1 LEKRLQK
8 QDKRVQAAEE
18 AFNAAQ
24 KTLEEARERGRQLLA
39 QQDKARKERADL
51 ASQVDPPPAPV
62 APPQWLTQAEAMANA
77 SPDGPLTG
85 LLAQFK
91 QLSEQIHALAMAPP
105 PPALPAPDASDPNE
119 EEEQAA
125 VAKERGR
132 SRTPPGGAKG
142 SKKPRK
148 SAPKATES
156 DAEEGDE
163 DNLDGNK
170 TPQ

>member
-51 ASQVDPPPAPV
+51 ASQVDPPQAPV
-62 APPQWLTQAEAMANA
+62 APPQWLTQAEAMATA

-105 PPALPAPDASDPNE
+105 PPAPPTPDASDPNE
-119 EEEQAA
+119 EEQAA
-125 VAKERGR
+125 AKERGR
-132 SRTPPGGAKG
+132 SRTPPGGGKG
-142 SKKPRK
+142 KKQRK
-148 SAPKATES
+148 NAPKATES
-156 DAEEGDE
+156 DAEEGDG
-163 DNLDGNK
+163 DILDGAK
-170 TPQ
+170 TPE

>member
-1 LEKRLQK
+1 
-8 QDKRVQAAEE
+8 
-18 AFNAAQ
+18 
-24 KTLEEARERGRQLLA
+24 
-39 QQDKARKERADL
+39 
-51 ASQVDPPPAPV
+51 
-62 APPQWLTQAEAMANA
+62 MANA
-77 SPDGPLTG
+77 SPEGPLTG

-105 PPALPAPDASDPNE
+105 PPAPPTPDASGPN

-125 VAKERGR
+125 AKERGR

-142 SKKPRK
+142 SKKQRK
-148 SAPKATES
+148 NAPKATES

-163 DNLDGNK
+163 DTLDGTK